1 MNEIQILLFIV
12 IVACCLVFTTNEIVQ
27 TKQIIDQSKIR
38 RNQGAKMYENCLEKV
53 ADPFLIFQYFE
64 ETKEKLPDN
73 LHNIML
79 AHCLGDNYFATS
91 YIRALDSAGK
101 AEDYFNKKNKKKMLK

>member
-1 MNEIQILLFIV
+1 MNEIQILLFIA
-12 IVACCLVFTTNEIVQ
+12 IIACCLVFTTNEIAQ
-27 TKQIIDQSKIR
+27 TKQIIEQSKIR
-38 RNQGAKMYENCLEKV
+38 RNQGSKMYENCLEKV

-64 ETKEKLPDN
+64 ETKKRLPDN

-91 YIRALDSAGK
+91 YIKALDPEGK
-101 AEDYFNKKNKKKMLK
+101 ADDYFKRKTRVLG